1 MIYYLNKQNNK
12 MRYAKGFSF
21 LQEGNGLQSVSLNDW
36 CEEYGVE
43 KPLSPVAPHVLTEQE
58 YYASLPI
65 KEM

>member
-1 MIYYLNKQNNK
+1 

>member
-1 MIYYLNKQNNK
+1 

-21 LQEGNGLQSVSLNDW
+21 LQERE
-36 CEEYGVE
+36 CGVE

-65 KEM
+65 KELKIAVPNSLLGVYNTVNSLGK